1 MLNYFSLNNNKWLL
15 QVDEIFIW
23 LGIAFCVSQ
32 SAIFSGLNLAFFSLT
47 RLRLEIEAETSTKS
61 GAKKVLNMR
70 KDSNFLLT
78 TILWGN
84 VGINVLLTLLS
95 DSVLA
100 GLLSFGFSTFVITL
114 FGEIIPQA
122 YFSRHA
128 LRMASL
134 LAPLLR
140 FYQFLLFPVAK
151 PSALLLDYWLG
162 KESVQ
167 FFAENNIKLFIK
179 KHMEGDDNE
188 IDHIEGT
195 GAINFFS
202 LDDLTVTQEGEIIN
216 PDSIIKLKCDSGK
229 IIFPQY
235 SASYEDEFIKRIIKS
250 DEKWII
256 FTNDNNEPEL
266 VLDADGFIRSELFSN
281 RSDGIERY
289 CHVPLIIRDEKTN
302 LGILIKNLRDK
313 SHIDSDSPIE
323 KDIVLIWG
331 INYKRI
337 VTGAD
342 ILGRLLKGI

>member
-1 MLNYFSLNNNKWLL
+1 LENFFVW
-15 QVDEIFIW
+15 F
-23 LGIAFCVSQ
+23 GIAFCLSQ

-47 RLRLEIEAETSTKS
+47 RLRLEIEAETSLMG
-61 GAKKVLNMR
+61 GAKKVLGMR

-95 DSVLA
+95 DSIMT
-100 GLLSFGFSTFVITL
+100 GILSFTFSTFAITL

-134 LAPLLR
+134 LAPVLR
-140 FYQFLLFPVAK
+140 FYQFILFPVAK
-151 PSALLLDYWLG
+151 SSALLLDYWLG
-162 KESVQ
+162 KESAQ
-167 FFAENNIKLFIK
+167 FFAENNIKLFIR
-179 KHMEGDDNE
+179 KHMEEDDSE

-202 LDDLTVTQEGEIIN
+202 LDDLNVTQEGEIIN
-216 PDSIIKLKCDSGK
+216 PDSIISLESKDGN
-229 IIFPQY
+229 IIFPEY
-235 SASYEDEFIKRIIKS
+235 KADLNDKFIQVINKS

-256 FTNDNNEPEL
+256 FTDNKNEPKL
-266 VLDADGFIRSELFSN
+266 VLDADGFTRSEIFSK
-281 RSDGIERY
+281 RREGIEKY
-289 CHVPLIIRDEKTN
+289 CHTPLIIRDEKTN
-302 LGILIKNLRDK
+302 LGILIKDLRDK
-313 SHIDSDSPIE
+313 SHIESDTPIE

-331 INYKRI
+331 INQKRI
-337 VTGAD
+337 ITGAD

>member
-1 MLNYFSLNNNKWLL
+1 MENF
-15 QVDEIFIW
+15 FIW
-23 LGIAFCVSQ
+23 FAIAFCLSQ
-32 SAIFSGLNLAFFSLT
+32 SAMFSGLNLAFFSLT
-47 RLRLEIEAETSTKS
+47 RLRLEIEAETSLK
-61 GAKKVLNMR
+61 GAAKKVLGMR

-95 DSVLA
+95 DSIMA
-100 GLLSFGFSTFVITL
+100 GILSFGFSTFVITL

-122 YFSRHA
+122 YFSRNA

-134 LAPLLR
+134 LAPVLR
-140 FYQFLLFPVAK
+140 FYQFILYPVTK

-162 KESVQ
+162 KESIQ
-167 FFAENNIKLFIK
+167 FFAEENIKLFIR
-179 KHMEGDDNE
+179 KHIEEVDSE

-202 LDDLTVTQEGEIIN
+202 LDDLNVTQEGEEINPGSIIN
-216 PDSIIKLKCDSGK
+216 LDSRDGNLV
-229 IIFPQY
+229 FPEY
-235 SASYEDEFIKRIIKS
+235 SANINDEFIQKINKS

-256 FTNDNNEPEL
+256 FTDENNEPKL
-266 VLDADGFIRSELFSN
+266 VLDADGFTRSEFFSK
-281 RSDGIERY
+281 RHEGIEKY

-302 LGILIKNLRDK
+302 LGILIKSFRDK

-331 INYKRI
+331 IDTKRI
-337 VTGAD
+337 ITGAD
-342 ILGRLLKGI
+342 ILGRLLQGI

>member
-1 MLNYFSLNNNKWLL
+1 MENFF
-15 QVDEIFIW
+15 VW

-32 SAIFSGLNLAFFSLT
+32 SAMFSGLNLAFFSLT
-47 RLRLEIEAETSTKS
+47 RLRLEIEAETSTKG
-61 GAKKVLNMR
+61 GANKVLGMR

-95 DSVLA
+95 DSIMT
-100 GLLSFGFSTFVITL
+100 GLISFTFSTFVITL

-122 YFSRHA
+122 YFSRNA
-128 LRMASL
+128 LRMASM
-134 LAPLLR
+134 LAPVLR

-167 FFAENNIKLFIK
+167 FFAEANIKLFIR
-179 KHMEGDDNE
+179 KHMEEDDSE

-202 LDDLTVTQEGEIIN
+202 LDDLMVTQEGEIIN
-216 PDSIIKLKCDSGK
+216 PDSIINL
-229 IIFPQY
+229 
-235 SASYEDEFIKRIIKS
+235 ASKDGELLLPEYKANLDDKFIKRINKS

-256 FTNDNNEPEL
+256 FTNEKNEPKL
-266 VLDADGFIRSELFSN
+266 VLDADGFTRSEFFSK
-281 RSDGIERY
+281 RSEGIDKF

-302 LGILIKNLRDK
+302 LGLLIKNLRDK
-313 SHIDSDSPIE
+313 SHIDSDIPIE

-331 INYKRI
+331 INQKRI
-337 VTGAD
+337 ITGAD

>member
-1 MLNYFSLNNNKWLL
+1 MDDL
-15 QVDEIFIW
+15 FIW

-32 SAIFSGLNLAFFSLT
+32 SAMFSGLNLAFFSLT
-47 RLRLEIEAETSTKS
+47 RLRLEIEAETSMKD
-61 GAKKVLNMR
+61 GAKKVLDMR

-100 GLLSFGFSTFVITL
+100 GLLSFGFSTVVITL

-128 LRMASL
+128 LRMAQL
-134 LAPLLR
+134 LAPVLK
-140 FYQFLLFPVAK
+140 FYQIILFPVAK
-151 PSALLLDYWLG
+151 LSALLLDYWLG

-167 FFAENNIKLFIK
+167 FFAESNIKLFIR
-179 KHMEGDDNE
+179 KHMEEDASE

-202 LDDLTVTQEGEIIN
+202 LDDLTVTQEGEKIN
-216 PDSIIKLKCDSGK
+216 PDSIIKLKSDNGK
-229 IIFPQY
+229 LIFPPY
-235 SASYEDEFIKRIIKS
+235 EASYEDEFIKKIIKS

-256 FTNDNNEPEL
+256 FTNEKNDPAL
-266 VLDADGFIRSELFSN
+266 VLDADGFTRSELFSR
-281 RSDGIERY
+281 RSEGIEKY

-313 SHIDSDSPIE
+313 FHIDSDSPIE

-331 INYKRI
+331 IEYKGI
-337 VTGAD
+337 ITGAD

>member
-1 MLNYFSLNNNKWLL
+1 MDN
-15 QVDEIFIW
+15 VFIW
-23 LGIAFCVSQ
+23 VAIIFCLSQ
-32 SAIFSGLNLAFFSLT
+32 SAMFSGLNLAFFSLT
-47 RLRLEIEAETSTKS
+47 RLRLEIEAETSIKD
-61 GAKKVLNMR
+61 GAKKVLGMR

-95 DSVLA
+95 DSVMA
-100 GLLSFGFSTFVITL
+100 GILSFSFSTVVITL

-134 LAPLLR
+134 LAPVLR

-151 PSALLLDYWLG
+151 PSAMLLDYWLG

-167 FFAENNIKLFIK
+167 FFAESNIKLFIR
-179 KHMEGDDNE
+179 KHIEEDGSE

-202 LDDLTVTQEGEIIN
+202 LDDLHVDQEGEVIN
-216 PDSIIKLKCDSGK
+216 PDSIIILESKEGK
-229 IIFPQY
+229 VIFPEY
-235 SASYEDEFIKRIIKS
+235 SANFNDEFIQKINKS
-250 DEKWII
+250 EEKWII
-256 FTNDNNEPEL
+256 FTDKKSEPKL
-266 VLDADGFIRSELFSN
+266 VLDADGFTRSNLFSE
-281 RSDGIERY
+281 RYEGIEKF
-289 CHVPLIIRDEKTN
+289 CHVPLLIRDEKTN
-302 LGILIKNLRDK
+302 LGILIKQLRNK
-313 SHIDSDSPIE
+313 SHVDSDSPIE

-331 INYKRI
+331 INQKRI
-337 VTGAD
+337 ITGAD